1 MGKKG
6 DGYGSEDHFLTWRRA
21 AAADL
26 DASLLTATGLSGT
39 VEWVYPDLGRP
50 DMEEPK
56 GLDFLPDQRVRDRWR
71 EFWPQTGNQ
80 QRWDGVARV
89 GDEWLLIEAK
99 ANVPEFVGSPC
110 GASFVTPPEG
120 KQSSRQKI
128 EKALNKTKAALGVHR
143 QSCWLG
149 SYYQYANRLAALNF
163 LISHNV
169 KARLVFVHF
178 VGDEFPDGTP
188 CPESEA
194 EWERLIE
201 ARRVTLGLP
210 THHALSEKIAD
221 VFLAVPAGGGHLSRG

>member
-6 DGYGSEDHFLTWRRA
+6 DGYGSEDHFLTYRKMPPAHLR
-21 AAADL
+21 DP
-26 DASLLTATGLSGT
+26 LLKATRLAGGL
-39 VEWVYPDLGRP
+39 EWVYPDPEHPQL
-50 DMEEPK
+50 EEPK
-56 GLDFLPDQRVRDRWR
+56 GLDFLPDQRVRDRWKQ
-71 EFWPQTGNQ
+71 FWPQTGNQ

-110 GASFVTPPEG
+110 GASFVKPPEG
-120 KQSSRQKI
+120 KTSSRQRI

-143 QSCWLG
+143 HHCWLG

-163 LISHNV
+163 LLSHKVN
-169 KARLVFVHF
+169 ARLVFVHY

-188 CPESEA
+188 CPQSQA

-210 THHALSEKIAD
+210 VQHVLSERIAD
-221 VFLAVPAGGGHLSRG
+221 VFLTVPARVGG